1 MVNFCFVCP
10 CNFASQAIP
19 LGILQT
25 MSSYVCLL
33 WTDDV
38 KNYRTWQE
46 FDEVLCIE
54 TVPRHTVS
62 PKTVVLQH
70 HLHHRPSIISVL
82 KWQIWTNFA
91 RTHLA
96 TKAVT
101 SAPTTGVPPCIS
113 LYYISRW
120 VIWCHIYMWYYMV
133 PYFSVIWVNFVA
145 PCITFASKTNCAP
158 AVRSRS
164 ASPTLQDW
172 KTFFQSKLIFFKT
185 LSTYLQSK
193 VSYPLEPCPRPE
205 ERGNSGGS
213 LEMITFGF
221 FFAWKLH
228 PKSIPQ

>member
-1 MVNFCFVCP
+1 MILSGATIIFTYLSHGIVLSMVNFCFVCP

-101 SAPTTGVPPCIS
+101 SAPTTGIPPCIS

-120 VIWCHIYMWYYMV
+120 AIWCHISRWA
-133 PYFSVIWVNFVA
+133 IW
-145 PCITFASKTNCAP
+145 CSTSLL
-158 AVRSRS
+158 SGLS
-164 ASPTLQDW
+164 GSHLASPSLVKPTAPL
-172 KTFFQSKLIFFKT
+172 
-185 LSTYLQSK
+185 LSDQGQ
-193 VSYPLEPCPRPE
+193 PRP
-205 ERGNSGGS
+205 RCKIGRHSFSQN
-213 LEMITFGF
+213 
-221 FFAWKLH
+221 
-228 PKSIPQ
+228 